1 MHEKFIVYLLLFF
14 LPVSTCFAE
23 LIQSQ
28 GYGIGGD
35 NIVIL
40 AGGPAGAAQNTNVAV
55 IGQNQQSGSPYSPVK
70 LMQSENAMLVQ
81 SANAVG
87 LDGAFFGVGQN
98 AAVLGGQ
105 SQTAIGGQTMQNQY
119 LNSLFAQDAVSDGGI
134 GAAVG
139 IQSFVGL
146 DAQLMISVYG
156 ASANVN
162 CLGLTQVNTAGG
174 EP

>member
-1 MHEKFIVYLLLFF
+1 MHRKFVLYLVLFF
-14 LPVSTCFAE
+14 LPVSTCFAQ

-35 NIVIL
+35 NGVVL
-40 AGGPAGAAQNTNVAV
+40 AGGSGAAQNTNVAV
-55 IGQNQQSGSPYSPVK
+55 VGQNQQSNNPYSPVK

-87 LDGAFFGVGQN
+87 LDGAFGVGQVAN
-98 AAVLGGQ
+98 VLGGQ
-105 SQTAIGGQTMQNQY
+105 LQAASGRQTMQDQF
-119 LNSLFAQDAVSDGGI
+119 LNGNFDQAVAGNGGI

-146 DAQLMISVYG
+146 DAQLIVSLYG

-162 CLGLTQVNTAGG
+162 CLGLSQVDTVGG
-174 EP
+174 GPG

>member
-1 MHEKFIVYLLLFF
+1 MHRKFVLYLVLFF
-14 LPVSTCFAE
+14 LPASTCFAQ

-35 NIVIL
+35 NGVVL
-40 AGGPAGAAQNTNVAV
+40 AGGSSAAQNTNVAV
-55 IGQNQQSGSPYSPVK
+55 VGQNQQSNNPYNPVK

-87 LDGAFFGVGQN
+87 LDGAFGVGQVAN
-98 AAVLGGQ
+98 VLGGQ
-105 SQTAIGGQTMQNQY
+105 VQAASGPQSMQDQF
-119 LNSLFAQDAVSDGGI
+119 LNGNFDQAVAGGGI

-146 DAQLMISVYG
+146 DAQLIVSLYG
-156 ASANVN
+156 TSANVN
-162 CLGLTQVNTAGG
+162 CLGMALVDTVGG
-174 EP
+174 GPG